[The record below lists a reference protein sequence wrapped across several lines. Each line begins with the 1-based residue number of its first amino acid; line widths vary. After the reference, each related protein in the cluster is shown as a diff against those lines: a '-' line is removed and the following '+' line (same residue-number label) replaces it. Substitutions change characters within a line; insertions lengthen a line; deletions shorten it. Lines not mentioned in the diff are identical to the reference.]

1 MSCPSAIYASNSNFD
16 AAAGQTVPFGIIVR
30 RYGRNC
36 QLEGGGIN
44 LVGAGYYAADVSISF
59 APTEAGDVTFQ
70 LLQDGVEIPGATAT
84 LTGAAGETA
93 CASISALAR
102 NCGCNCNTTLTLT
115 VSAAGTFA
123 NLATRVI
130 KG

>member
-1 MSCPSAIYASNSNFD
+1 MQIIDIHNHIYPTKIARKATDSIRDF
-16 AAAGQTVPFGIIVR
+16 
-30 RYGRNC
+30 Y
-36 QLEGGGIN
+36 QLDGGGIN

-59 APTEAGDVTFQ
+59 APAEAGDVTFQ
-70 LLQDGVEIPGATAT
+70 LLQDGIAIPGATAT

-123 NLATRVI
+123 NFATRVI